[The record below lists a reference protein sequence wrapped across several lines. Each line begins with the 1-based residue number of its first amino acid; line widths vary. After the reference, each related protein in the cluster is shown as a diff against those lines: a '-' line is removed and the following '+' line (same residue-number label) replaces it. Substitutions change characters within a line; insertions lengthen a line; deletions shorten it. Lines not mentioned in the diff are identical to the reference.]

1 MCSVSFGLGSYCN
14 RFLPSVLSSLCSF
27 NNATADSQAPAL
39 VYQLSQ
45 VALKIISYL
54 AQAFFREALGRG
66 TSMSPRYRNN
76 SSVHDSISKFLTN
89 SSCLFV
95 WIPPATTASLS
106 GFTAIQISVGGR
118 LETWSTV
125 SRPSRYLFPRSW
137 SRSRSW
143 SRPTRVLVSEGWS

>member
-54 AQAFFREALGRG
+54 AQASFREALGRG

-95 WIPPATTASLS
+95 CIPPCHNCFIIRFYSHTN
-106 GFTAIQISVGGR
+106 QC
-118 LETWSTV
+118 W
-125 SRPSRYLFPRSW
+125 RPSRD
-137 SRSRSW
+137 
-143 SRPTRVLVSEGWS
+143 LVYSLQTVSIPFS